1 MEFVANA
8 APTGAYR
15 RLTQGSGVRVRE
27 GPSAPDPPEAA
38 AAAADGP
45 QVGEVWEL
53 TGLRSRPDLNGR
65 RVEVKYQDVG
75 SDGTGRIAVRVLGGG
90 GAGVELFKAKAA
102 NLRPLAMAGPDVVD
116 LLTPSNTSGGTI
128 DPGVLSDSGGSA
140 GTCDPDPES
149 RALVV
154 ADVAEGLVNQ
164 EELEALGEVRLGYVA
179 VNCVGLRY
187 YSGTVHEGEVVMLVR
202 EPFNPYDQNA
212 IRVNNMSGV
221 QVGHIK
227 REQAETLAP
236 ILDEKVGTRLGP
248 AFRHTRVKVEAI
260 LPYATRSKFSM
271 KIELSFYG
279 MDVALKDGLKDGLR
293 KYLQKKGLQFT
304 EFSLLDKQKKG
315 KADGA
320 LVLAKKR
327 LSEAQSQQFMDDMF
341 KDMEEMLR
349 NLPPPPHLPDL
360 LCELHPH
367 QKQGLSWMLKREKE
381 PEMDPFWEKTKE
393 EGKVV
398 YFNK

>member
-1 MEFVANA
+1 MGAVANA
-8 APTGAYR
+8 AGAAYR
-15 RLTQGSGVRVRE
+15 RLTQGSGAVRVGEGGRGE
-27 GPSAPDPPEAA
+27 GPSAPD
-38 AAAADGP
+38 P

-65 RVEVKYQDVG
+65 RVEVRTRGEAVG
-75 SDGTGRIAVRVLGGG
+75 SDGAPGCVVRV
-90 GAGVELFKAKAA
+90 AGVPDVSDAEVIKVKAA
-102 NLRPLAMAGPDVVD
+102 NLRPLAMGGDDVVD
-116 LLTPSNTSGGTI
+116 LVTSSSGGTV
-128 DPGVLSDSGGSA
+128 DPDALSDSGGSA

-149 RALVV
+149 RTLVV
-154 ADVAEGLVNQ
+154 ADIAEGLVNQ

-227 REQAETLAP
+227 REQAATLAP
-236 ILDEKVGTRLGP
+236 ILDEKVGKRLGP
-248 AFRHTRVKVEAI
+248 AFNNPRVKVEAI
-260 LPYATRSKFSM
+260 LPYASRSKFSM

-279 MDVALKDGLKDGLR
+279 MDVALKDGLR

-304 EFSLLDKQKKG
+304 EFSLLDKPKKG

-327 LSEAQSQQFMDDMF
+327 LSEKQSQQALDDMF

>member
-1 MEFVANA
+1 MEAVANA
-8 APTGAYR
+8 AGAAYR
-15 RLTQGSGVRVRE
+15 RLTQGPGVRVGEGGRGE
-27 GPSAPDPPEAA
+27 GPSAPD
-38 AAAADGP
+38 P